1 MNGTTMRKKL
11 FSTVAVGA
19 VLAGLAAFGAFSAFT
34 ATTQNDNN
42 TIQSG
47 SVSLSDTDSVGGT
60 AGVLYSS
67 TNVKPGSANGP
78 AARCIRVTYNGSLA
92 ASVRLYR
99 GAISNGAEFQ
109 LLVERGTGLTAA
121 NNTMS
126 CAGFVAGS
134 TAYNGTLAAFPTTYA
149 ASTVDGK
156 AAAAAWAT
164 GDSVDYRFTIYVIDD
179 PTANA
184 QTSQLS
190 TGNHSIFWE
199 AQNN

>member
-1 MNGTTMRKKL
+1 MRSKVLGTL
-11 FSTVAVGA
+11 GVLVVVAGVG
-19 VLAGLAAFGAFSAFT
+19 GFGAFSAFT
-34 ATTQNDNN
+34 ATTENDNN

-47 SVSLSDTDSVGGT
+47 SVSISDTDSVGGS
-60 AGVLYSS
+60 AGVLYSA

-78 AARCIRVTYNGSLA
+78 AARCIRVTYNGSLTA
-92 ASVRLYR
+92 NVRLYR
-99 GAISNGAEFQ
+99 GSVTNGSEFQ
-109 LLVERGTGLTAA
+109 LLVERGSGLTGA

-126 CAGFVAGS
+126 CAGFTSTS
-134 TAYNGTLAAFPTTYA
+134 TAYNGTLAGFPSSYA

-156 AAAAAWAT
+156 ASAATWSN

-179 PTANA
+179 TVANN
-184 QTSQLS
+184 QTTQLS

>member
-1 MNGTTMRKKL
+1 MTIRRKIFL
-11 FSTVAVGA
+11 TVALIA
-19 VLAGLAAFGAFSAFT
+19 ALAAVAGFGAFSAFT

-47 SVSLSDTDSVGGT
+47 SVSITDSDSVGGT
-60 AGVLYSS
+60 AGVLYSA
-67 TNVKPGSANGP
+67 TNQKPGSGNGP
-78 AARCIRVTYNGSLA
+78 AARCIRVSYAGSLPA
-92 ASVRLYR
+92 AVRLYR
-99 GAISNGAEFQ
+99 GSVTNGDQFQ
-109 LLVERGTGLTAA
+109 LTVERGSGLTAA

-126 CAGFVAGS
+126 CAGFVSSS
-134 TAYNGTLAAFPTTYA
+134 TAYNGTLNAFPTSFA

-164 GDSVDYRFTIYVIDD
+164 NDTVDYRFTIYTIDD
-179 PTANA
+179 ATAN
-184 QTSQLS
+184 THTNTLG